1 MLSLEECEEY
11 YNSKPVKDFE
21 KAQLKIAID
30 DMVKDFTLGYYIG
43 FKTELIKKCREGKIK
58 GLPLKK
64 KTKKTK
70 KNKK

>member
-30 DMVKDFTLGYYIG
+30 DFTLGYYIG
-43 FKTELIKKCREGKIK
+43 FKTEFIKQCREGNIK
-58 GLPLKK
+58 RLTLK
-64 KTKKTK
+64 KKTK
-70 KNKK
+70 KNKKSKK